1 MAYKAGTVAFLKID
15 NAAGALVDL
24 SSYCDTQDFTTSRA
38 MLDVTSFGTSAE
50 TFISGIAQ
58 GQVFPISGAY
68 DVTVFSHFGSL
79 VSALDTGSLTSA
91 SILWGPGGS
100 VSGQAKVSAESLV
113 SDFKLSVGVKGRVE
127 WSATLQITG
136 AVTLSTF

>member
-1 MAYKAGTVAFLKID
+1 MAYKAGTVAFLKLD
-15 NAAGALVDL
+15 SAAGALVDL
-24 SSYCDTQDFTTSRA
+24 SAYTDTHDFTTGRA

-50 TFISGIAQ
+50 VFISGVAQ
-58 GQVFPISGAY
+58 GQVFPIGGAY
-68 DVTVFSHFGSL
+68 DAAVFGHFGSL
-79 VSALDTGSLTSA
+79 LAAQDAGTASH

-100 VSGQAKVSAESLV
+100 VSGQAKVTAESLV
-113 SDFKLSVGVKGRVE
+113 SDFKLSLGVKGRVE